1 MALKPIDLQV
11 LFSRLV
17 ELSREQ
23 AAQKELPLHQQAVQN
38 THMLKQTDQKAHSVN
53 TTPEVEQEV
62 AERIKEEGK
71 RGAGRRG
78 QPQTAKNQQPSPSAD
93 DENPVEVV
101 QDPDLGKN
109 VDITG

>member
-11 LFSRLV
+11 LFSRLG
-17 ELSREQ
+17 EQ

-53 TTPEVEQEV
+53 TTPAVEQEV
-62 AERIKEEGK
+62 TERIKEEGK

-78 QPQTAKNQQPSPSAD
+78 QPQPAKNEQSSPSAD
-93 DENPVEVV
+93 EENPIEVV

-109 VDITG
+109 IDITG